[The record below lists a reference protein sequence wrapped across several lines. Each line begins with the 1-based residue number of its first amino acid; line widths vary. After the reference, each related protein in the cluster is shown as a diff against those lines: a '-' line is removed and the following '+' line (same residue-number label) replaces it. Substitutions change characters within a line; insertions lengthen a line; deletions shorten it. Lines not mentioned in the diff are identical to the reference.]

1 MAFIG
6 VVINIIA
13 LSVGGSN
20 PVTIISLIAAIWA
33 AGIASNFRAHPQD
46 IPSYAALLGIGS
58 FIVGT
63 IMLIVG
69 AAS

>member
-33 AGIASNFRAHPQD
+33 ATGV
-46 IPSYAALLGIGS
+46 ALGRVFNNRSVDQEQSDLADLMSGDFS
-58 FIVGT
+58 PN
-63 IMLIVG
+63 
-69 AAS
+69 